1 MKQANRT
8 SHNTILEYSL
18 WVSEQIEKIKKSVC
32 ALNSDIV
39 QNEIFDFNVKEIID
53 RILNY
58 TNRKELPVELERIIA
73 KAIINIYKKIENEQN
88 NNGEE
93 EKEISSISDNGQSIS
108 FSDKVKTYMI
118 NSSDDDLFFGFLTQ
132 INRFIKVKVV
142 GEDEYTKQLQESN
155 S

>member
-1 MKQANRT
+1 MENQVNRIKQ
-8 SHNTILEYSL
+8 Y
-18 WVSEQIEKIKKSVC
+18 VSV
-32 ALNSDIV
+32 LNSNIEQD
-39 QNEIFDFNVKEIID
+39 EEFDFNVREIID

>member
-1 MKQANRT
+1 MENQVDRIKQ
-8 SHNTILEYSL
+8 Y
-18 WVSEQIEKIKKSVC
+18 VSV
-32 ALNSDIV
+32 LNSNIEQDEV
-39 QNEIFDFNVKEIID
+39 FDFNVREIID

-58 TNRKELPVELERIIA
+58 TNRNKLPAELERVLA
-73 KAIINIYKKIENEQN
+73 KAIINIYKKIIYEEN

-93 EKEISSISDNGQSIS
+93 QKEVSSINDNGQSVS

-118 NSSDDDLFFGFLTQ
+118 NSSDDDLFLGFVNQ

>member
-1 MKQANRT
+1 MENQVDRIKQ
-8 SHNTILEYSL
+8 Y
-18 WVSEQIEKIKKSVC
+18 VSV
-32 ALNSDIV
+32 LNSNIEQDEV
-39 QNEIFDFNVKEIID
+39 FDFNVREIID

-58 TNRKELPVELERIIA
+58 TNRNELPVELERVLA

-93 EKEISSISDNGQSIS
+93 QKEVSSISDNGQSIS

>member
-1 MKQANRT
+1 M
-8 SHNTILEYSL
+8 E
-18 WVSEQIEKIKKSVC
+18 EQIERIKKYVC
-32 ALNSDIV
+32 TLNSDIE

-58 TNRKELPVELERIIA
+58 TNRKELPVELERIIS
-73 KAIINIYKKIENEQN
+73 KAIVNIYKKIIYEEKND
-88 NNGEE
+88 GE
-93 EKEISSISDNGQSIS
+93 EKEVSSISDNGQTIS

-118 NSSDDDLFFGFLTQ
+118 NSSDDDLFLGFVNQ

>member
-1 MKQANRT
+1 MENQVDRIKQ
-8 SHNTILEYSL
+8 Y
-18 WVSEQIEKIKKSVC
+18 VSV
-32 ALNSDIV
+32 LNSNIEQD
-39 QNEIFDFNVKEIID
+39 EEFDFNVREIID

-93 EKEISSISDNGQSIS
+93 EKEVSSISDNGQSVS

-118 NSSDDDLFFGFLTQ
+118 NSSDDDLFFSFANQ

>member
-1 MKQANRT
+1 MENQVNRIKQ
-8 SHNTILEYSL
+8 Y
-18 WVSEQIEKIKKSVC
+18 VSV
-32 ALNSDIV
+32 LNSNIEQDEEF
-39 QNEIFDFNVKEIID
+39 NFNVREIID

>member
-1 MKQANRT
+1 MENQVDRIKQ
-8 SHNTILEYSL
+8 Y
-18 WVSEQIEKIKKSVC
+18 VSV
-32 ALNSDIV
+32 LNSNIEQD
-39 QNEIFDFNVKEIID
+39 EEFDFNVREIID

-58 TNRKELPVELERIIA
+58 TNRNELPVELERVLV

-93 EKEISSISDNGQSIS
+93 QKEVSSISDNGQSIS

>member
-1 MKQANRT
+1 MENQVNRIKQ
-8 SHNTILEYSL
+8 Y
-18 WVSEQIEKIKKSVC
+18 VSV
-32 ALNSDIV
+32 LNSNIEQD
-39 QNEIFDFNVKEIID
+39 EEFDFNVREIID

-93 EKEISSISDNGQSIS
+93 EKEISSISDNWQSIS

>member
-1 MKQANRT
+1 MENQVDRIKQ
-8 SHNTILEYSL
+8 Y
-18 WVSEQIEKIKKSVC
+18 VSV
-32 ALNSDIV
+32 LNSNIEQDEV
-39 QNEIFDFNVKEIID
+39 FDFNVREIID

-58 TNRKELPVELERIIA
+58 TNRNELPVELERVLV

-93 EKEISSISDNGQSIS
+93 QKEVSSISDNGQSIS

>member
-1 MKQANRT
+1 MENQVNRIKQ
-8 SHNTILEYSL
+8 Y
-18 WVSEQIEKIKKSVC
+18 VSV
-32 ALNSDIV
+32 LNSNIEQD
-39 QNEIFDFNVKEIID
+39 EEFDFNVREIID

-93 EKEISSISDNGQSIS
+93 EKEVSSISDNGQSVS

-118 NSSDDDLFFGFLTQ
+118 NSSDDDLFFSFANQ

>member
-1 MKQANRT
+1 MENQVNRIKQ
-8 SHNTILEYSL
+8 Y
-18 WVSEQIEKIKKSVC
+18 VSV
-32 ALNSDIV
+32 LNSNIEQD
-39 QNEIFDFNVKEIID
+39 EEFDFNVREIID

-118 NSSDDDLFFGFLTQ
+118 NSSDDDLFFSFANQ

>member
-1 MKQANRT
+1 MENQVDRIKQ
-8 SHNTILEYSL
+8 Y
-18 WVSEQIEKIKKSVC
+18 VSV
-32 ALNSDIV
+32 LNSNIEQDEV
-39 QNEIFDFNVKEIID
+39 FDFNVREIID

-58 TNRKELPVELERIIA
+58 TNRNELPVELERVLV

-93 EKEISSISDNGQSIS
+93 QKEVSSISDNGQSIS
-108 FSDKVKTYMI
+108 FSDKVKTCMI

>member
-1 MKQANRT
+1 MENQVDRIKQ
-8 SHNTILEYSL
+8 Y
-18 WVSEQIEKIKKSVC
+18 VSV
-32 ALNSDIV
+32 LNSNIEQDEV
-39 QNEIFDFNVKEIID
+39 FDFNVREIID